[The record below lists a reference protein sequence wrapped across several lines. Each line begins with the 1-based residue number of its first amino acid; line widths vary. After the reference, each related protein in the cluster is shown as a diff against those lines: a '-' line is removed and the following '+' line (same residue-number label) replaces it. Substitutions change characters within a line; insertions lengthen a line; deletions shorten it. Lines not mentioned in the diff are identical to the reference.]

1 MGEEMISTASWQTNV
16 EALDFEQVTVDA
28 TSGGVGLT
36 SSKYAPSGSPPRNVA
51 RISVDTASIKVT
63 EDGTAPTASL
73 GDTYAAG
80 DQFIVSG
87 VNSLRKL
94 RMIRTTSTSGV
105 INVTYYIARGQN

>member
-1 MGEEMISTASWQTNV
+1 MPNPSYSSWLPIAV

-36 SSKYAPSGSPPRNVA
+36 SSKYAPAGTSPMNIV
-51 RISVDTASIKVT
+51 RISVDTASIRVT

-73 GDTYAAG
+73 GDTFDAG
-80 DQFIVSG
+80 DIFQVTG

-94 RMIRTTSTSGV
+94 RMIRTGGTSAV
-105 INVTYYIARGQN
+105 LNVTYYRQ

>member
-1 MGEEMISTASWQTNV
+1 MPIPSYSSWLPVAV

-36 SSKYAPSGSPPRNVA
+36 SSKYAPANTPPMNLC
-51 RISVDTASIKVT
+51 RISVDTATIKIT

-73 GDTYAAG
+73 GDSFDAG
-80 DQFIVSG
+80 DQFQVAG

-94 RMIRTTSTSGV
+94 RMIRTGATSATV
-105 INVTYYIARGQN
+105 NVTSYRQ